1 CFIYPGATRL
11 LITADG
17 GGSNGYRLR
26 LWKNEIQSLSN
37 ELGLKIHVCHFPPGT
52 SKWNKI
58 EHQMFSFMSKNWRG
72 RPLDSLSTIVN
83 LIAGTT
89 TKKGLKIKAEIDPT
103 EYNTGIK
110 ISDQEMATLN
120 IIRDDFHG
128 EWNYTIMPH
137 EVGFH
142 NT

>member
-1 CFIYPGATRL
+1 MGCSIYPGATRL

-26 LWKNEIQSLSN
+26 LWKQEIQPLSN
-37 ELGLKIHVCHFPPGT
+37 ELGLKIHVCHFPPET

-58 EHQMFSFMSKNWRG
+58 EHQTFSFMSKSWRG
-72 RPLDSLSTIVN
+72 RPLDSLGTIVN

-103 EYNTGIK
+103 EYKTGIK
-110 ISDQEMATLN
+110 ISDQEMTTLN

-128 EWNYTIMPH
+128 EWNYIIMPH
-137 EVGFH
+137 
-142 NT
+142 